1 MKARQK
7 RRVRR
12 VAAVSNADSVALA
25 GIAKRLDALQVPT
38 VQLGG
43 LDEISGQLN
52 RIERRMDSIE
62 AAAVRQGAIAGGVA
76 GAVTGGLVTTAI
88 MLIKAR
94 LGY

>member
-12 VAAVSNADSVALA
+12 VAAVSSADSVALA
-25 GIAKRLDALQVPT
+25 GIKQRLDALQVPT
-38 VQLGG
+38 QLGG